1 MLGTRCMSLLG
12 FRVVAKVSGSSNTL
26 NISPPFGRLRFE
38 WQTRAYSCN
47 AVLEFCTNT
56 IPPWCYTMEQEQHT
70 QHLALLS
77 PILNAIYH
85 NVPMTQ

>member
-26 NISPPFGRLRFE
+26 NISPAFGRLRFE

-47 AVLEFCTNT
+47 AVLEFCTNN
-56 IPPWCYTMEQEQHT
+56 HT
-70 QHLALLS
+70 SMKVLYNGAGATHTTPGSLITYSQCNL
-77 PILNAIYH
+77 P
-85 NVPMTQ
+85 